1 VHGRAAAR
9 YREFDYLST
18 WEEKMNEL
26 AAMGVAELAPEMM
39 IEIVGGAIPF
49 LAVIVAADVAL
60 IGAMIGLLAAT
71 L

>member
-1 VHGRAAAR
+1 
-9 YREFDYLST
+9 
-18 WEEKMNEL
+18 MNEL

-39 IEIVGGAIPF
+39 IEIVGGEVPF
-49 LAVIVAADVAL
+49 LAILVAADVAL